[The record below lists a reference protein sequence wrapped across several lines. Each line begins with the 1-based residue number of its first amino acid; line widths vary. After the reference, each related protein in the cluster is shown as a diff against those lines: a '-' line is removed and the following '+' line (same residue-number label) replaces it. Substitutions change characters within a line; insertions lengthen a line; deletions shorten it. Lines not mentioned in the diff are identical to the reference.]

1 MIVPLT
7 LQDIKLVSEDIGKLF
22 YSELELPGGFKI
34 DVFIHNWQMLIANN
48 IGVMWKL
55 VLEGKPV
62 GFLGGVLMPDV
73 NNGELVATEM
83 FWYVHPAH
91 RKSLW
96 SIKLFLT
103 FEKWAKDIGAKRIVM
118 AHLMNEDGHKLGKF
132 YLRKGFKPVET
143 HYSKTL

>member
-1 MIVPLT
+1 
-7 LQDIKLVSEDIGKLF
+7 
-22 YSELELPGGFKI
+22 
-34 DVFIHNWQMLIANN
+34 
-48 IGVMWKL
+48 
-55 VLEGKPV
+55 
-62 GFLGGVLMPDV
+62 
-73 NNGELVATEM
+73 
-83 FWYVHPAH
+83 VHPAH